1 MFFPVPSYHC
11 CEWARLGCLGWERA
25 EATDTSCRQF
35 SGCQAELNQEWTC
48 GVSGEGRG
56 YEHKSASLGTP
67 ESGRGRL
74 RVAQS
79 PPREEVGVGRRAP
92 SHCHSPQAAVSTLAG
107 GGAPRLTQ
115 NDPPPPRR
123 AGALSRPRLPPR
135 PSESLSISGPRSLP
149 RTASSP
155 GLWAHTQD
163 PSVSRD
169 SQVGCRVYSPLWT
182 GPLASTTCG

>member
-1 MFFPVPSYHC
+1 MFFPVPCYHC

-56 YEHKSASLGTP
+56 YGHKSASLGTP

-123 AGALSRPRLPPR
+123 AGALSSTYASTQAERVSLDLRTTKPASDGQLP
-135 PSESLSISGPRSLP
+135 
-149 RTASSP
+149 
-155 GLWAHTQD
+155 WAHTQD